1 MQTLQAEI
9 LALKKNLTDAN
20 VKQIE
25 EKEESITEK
34 KNALEK
40 HCRHL
45 GITYGN
51 YGAQENGHKLEDTN
65 GEVSIVLT
73 CPYISTDISS
83 RQTGA
88 MINGHVKDVHGSA
101 DVKMDDY
108 STIAPPT
115 NSADAANSAA
125 LDGIQFPQLTSVNI
139 PNSFDIHDETS
150 MTTSYNAVAG
160 VDNMDPFVTPT
171 THATTDFHVPT
182 GTYGDPYGAPASDY
196 THGFINHDSFVNQNL
211 DRTDANGKRVIDVD
225 EYLMQTDGV
234 MPADYTTSA
243 GRVGDHG
250 MGLGGDYEM
259 DMDAMV
265 PHAPVAE
272 HAESVISGMDK

>member
-25 EKEESITEK
+25 EKEGSIAEK
-34 KNALEK
+34 KNGLEK
-40 HCRHL
+40 HCRHI

-73 CPYISTDISS
+73 CPYISADISS

-88 MINGHVKDVHGSA
+88 MINGNVKDVHGSA
-101 DVKMDDY
+101 DVMMDDGG
-108 STIAPPT
+108 TAIPT
-115 NSADAANSAA
+115 NSVDAVRSAA
-125 LDGIQFPQLTSVNI
+125 LDEIHFPQLTAVNI
-139 PNSFDIHDETS
+139 PNNFHGNS
-150 MTTSYNAVAG
+150 
-160 VDNMDPFVTPT
+160 DPFVTPGDY
-171 THATTDFHVPT
+171 ATTDMFHAPT
-182 GTYGDPYGAPASDY
+182 GTYADHFGASAGDY
-196 THGFINHDSFVNQNL
+196 THAFINNNPIIHQNL
-211 DRTDANGKRVIDVD
+211 DRTDSTGKPIIDVD

-259 DMDAMV
+259 EMDMDAMV
-265 PHAPVAE
+265 PHASGTE
-272 HAESVISGMDK
+272 HDESIISGMDK